1 LGACGLL
8 SVACGSAIAGSVSL
22 RVRGRG
28 VRLPSR
34 RVSERAAATLEGV
47 FRARALSATIV
58 VTTKNRR
65 DDLRT
70 ALRSAVAQQ
79 GPVEVLV
86 VDDGSTDGT
95 AEMVRGEFPS
105 VGLERSEVSRGYI
118 AQRNEAARMATGDV
132 VISIDDDAEL
142 RSARTVLDTLAD
154 FDHVRIGAV
163 AMPAIDVRRGAVM
176 RQQAPDSDGVWVTPS
191 FWGTAHAVRRD
202 LFLDLGGYREDL
214 GEMFEEVDFC
224 LRLLDAGYVTR
235 LGRAEPLHHYESP
248 QRLQPRK
255 VFYVWRN
262 NIGHAWRNVP
272 MPYTPVRAAK
282 VTVAGLLF
290 GLRNRQLGP
299 VVRGLATGYREA
311 PGQLAGRRPV
321 SRSAYRLDHDLRR
334 HGPLRLEEVMD
345 RLR

>member
-1 LGACGLL
+1 
-8 SVACGSAIAGSVSL
+8 
-22 RVRGRG
+22 
-28 VRLPSR
+28 
-34 RVSERAAATLEGV
+34 
-47 FRARALSATIV
+47 
-58 VTTKNRR
+58 
-65 DDLRT
+65 
-70 ALRSAVAQQ
+70 
-79 GPVEVLV
+79 
-86 VDDGSTDGT
+86 
-95 AEMVRGEFPS
+95 
-105 VGLERSEVSRGYI
+105 
-118 AQRNEAARMATGDV
+118 
-132 VISIDDDAEL
+132 
-142 RSARTVLDTLAD
+142 
-154 FDHVRIGAV
+154 
-163 AMPAIDVRRGAVM
+163 M
-176 RQQAPDSDGVWVTPS
+176 RQQAPDRDGVWVTPS

-202 LFLDLGGYREDL
+202 LFLDLGGYLEDL

-311 PGQLAGRRPV
+311 AGQLAGRRPV